1 MSSPTCNGFLFGHT
15 PRNTV
20 YFGRFEAAEVAQ
32 TLLTHVSRG
41 LAAERMNG
49 QDRPIRKD
57 FNPDAEW
64 FATRRPS
71 FGPGALALRIGPM
84 RFALEGLSQRQRDL
98 LGAQYRPFLETGPGA
113 SDLAIRLTRA
123 GVDSFLT
130 LKDAGSEIYRMP
142 TRLDGG
148 ARRWWSYEFAGTLEA
163 DRRHAELALVE
174 EEGARFQRGSE
185 NFLRALTAGFILE
198 RGGLLLHGAAVV
210 RRGRAY
216 VFFGPSGSGKTTV
229 TRLSPGDLVL
239 SDDLTLL
246 VREDGGFRAA
256 GIPFGMAHH
265 HVPDTNE
272 AFPIAGLHRLVQ
284 SREVRR
290 DRMIG
295 AAAMAE
301 MIASLPFVLD
311 GEDPRIPM
319 EIAARLLGEVPLWRL
334 HFRKDD
340 AFWSVIEE
348 R

>member
-1 MSSPTCNGFLFGHT
+1 M
-15 PRNTV
+15 
-20 YFGRFEAAEVAQ
+20 
-32 TLLTHVSRG
+32 LTHVSRG
-41 LAAERMNG
+41 LAAERMSG
-49 QDRPIRKD
+49 EDRPVRND

-64 FATRRPS
+64 FAASRPS
-71 FGPGALALRIGPM
+71 FGRSALALRIGPL
-84 RFALEGLSQRQRDL
+84 RFALVGLSERQRDIL
-98 LGAQYRPFLETGPGA
+98 AVQYRPFLEAGPGPV
-113 SDLAIRLTRA
+113 DLTVRLTRA
-123 GVDSFLT
+123 GVESFLT
-130 LKDAGSEIYRMP
+130 LKEAASEVYRMP
-142 TRLDGG
+142 TRLDQG
-148 ARRWWSYEFAGTLEA
+148 ARRWWSYEFAGTLAA

-174 EEGARFQRGSE
+174 EEGPRFQRGSE
-185 NFLRALTAGFILE
+185 NFLRAMTAGFILE

-210 RRGRAY
+210 RGGRAY

-229 TRLSPGDLVL
+229 TRLSPADTVL

-246 VREDGGFRAA
+246 VRQDDAFRAA

-272 AFPIAGLHRLVQ
+272 AFPIAGLHRLVH

-290 DRMIG
+290 ERMTG

-301 MIASLPFVLD
+301 VIASLPFVLE
-311 GEDPRIPM
+311 GEDPHAPM
-319 EIAARLLGEVPLWRL
+319 EIAARLLGQVPLWRL

>member
-1 MSSPTCNGFLFGHT
+1 M
-15 PRNTV
+15 
-20 YFGRFEAAEVAQ
+20 
-32 TLLTHVSRG
+32 LTHVSRG
-41 LAAERMNG
+41 LAAERTGG
-49 QDRPIRKD
+49 QDRLIRKD
-57 FNPDAEW
+57 FNPDAKW
-64 FATRRPS
+64 FASPRPS
-71 FGPGALALRIGPM
+71 FGRSALELRIGPL
-84 RFALEGLSQRQRDL
+84 RFALEGLSERQEHCL
-98 LGAQYRPFLETGPGA
+98 AAQYRPFLAAEPGA
-113 SDLAIRLTRA
+113 PDLTIRLTRA
-123 GVDSFLT
+123 GVDAFLA
-130 LKDAGSEIYRMP
+130 LQDPGSEVYRMP
-142 TRLDGG
+142 TRLDAG
-148 ARRWWSYEFAGTLEA
+148 ARRWWSYEFAGTLSA

-174 EEGARFQRGSE
+174 EEGTRFQRGSE
-185 NFLRALTAGFILE
+185 NFLRAVTAGFILG

-216 VFFGPSGSGKTTV
+216 VFFGPSGSGKTTA
-229 TRLSPGDLVL
+229 TRLSPRDLVL

-246 VREDGGFRAA
+246 VRAGGTFRAA

-290 DRMIG
+290 EPVTG

-301 MIASLPFVLD
+301 VIASLPFVLD
-311 GEDPRIPM
+311 GEDPRAPM

-348 R
+348 H